1 MIRAEIG
8 VLMQNPLPLD
18 GFDLRLL
25 AALQENGR
33 LTNQEVGERIGLSPS
48 QCSRR
53 RTALEA
59 SGLIRGYRAELAAEA
74 LGFRLL
80 VFINVT
86 LSAHSRDNA
95 RNFRN
100 LVARVDEVQEAY
112 ALTGD
117 ADYLLKVVVP
127 DLKDLSLLV
136 NDVLLPHESVARV
149 RSSIVLDRLK
159 ETARLPLRALE
170 RTGTG

>member
-1 MIRAEIG
+1 
-8 VLMQNPLPLD
+8 MQENLD

-25 AALQENGR
+25 AALQDNGR

-53 RTALEA
+53 RSALEA
-59 SGLIRGYRAELAAEA
+59 SGLIRGYRADLAAEA

-80 VFINVT
+80 VFVNVT
-86 LSAHSRDNA
+86 LATHSRDNA
-95 RNFRN
+95 RAFRDM
-100 LVARVDEVQEAY
+100 VARVDEVQEAY

-117 ADYLLKVVVP
+117 TDYLLKVVVR
-127 DLKDLSLLV
+127 DLKDLSILV
-136 NDVLLPHESVARV
+136 NDVLLAHDTVGRV

-159 ETARLPLRALE
+159 ETVRLPLLKGIR
-170 RTGTG
+170 